1 MLLRISQSPR
11 VALPIL
17 PQACLYQQNRGYR
30 NQLFRKPE
38 VFHQTIVLTDGSSF
52 KVMTSSPK
60 AAYRLTRDKF
70 NNPLWTGRR
79 KSSEEDAQ
87 NQQLSRF
94 RRAFKKG
101 LGGEEGM
108 QQMVTGRWRRGRN
121 GEMLPSGDSKVDA
134 TKSLFKLLES
144 KDAFVPTRGRD
155 KEAGS
160 PTGRQ
165 KGVRT

>member
-1 MLLRISQSPR
+1 
-11 VALPIL
+11 
-17 PQACLYQQNRGYR
+17 
-30 NQLFRKPE
+30 
-38 VFHQTIVLTDGSSF
+38 
-52 KVMTSSPK
+52 
-60 AAYRLTRDKF
+60 
-70 NNPLWTGRR
+70 
-79 KSSEEDAQ
+79 
-87 NQQLSRF
+87 
-94 RRAFKKG
+94 
-101 LGGEEGM
+101 M